1 MVPMAVLADSAPGS
15 AEQWNSRDSVRTT
28 WLGLVGDGPSGRR
41 NYDKPADE
49 HLPAGQ
55 VGTNVDKYGKVSSQ
69 GFPWRPIVAI
79 LIFNCMRHPL
89 SACGLVG
96 QFCKAKPVHFWRAAK
111 SWRATA
117 CTASPTLKLGVWY
130 GTRRV
135 PS

>member
-1 MVPMAVLADSAPGS
+1 M
-15 AEQWNSRDSVRTT
+15 RTT

-79 LIFNCMRHPL
+79 LIQL
-89 SACGLVG
+89 
-96 QFCKAKPVHFWRAAK
+96 RAR
-111 SWRATA
+111 SSVSLRSGGSILQGEGGPFF
-117 CTASPTLKLGVWY
+117 ASGEEAALLIS
-130 GTRRV
+130 RRYLNK
-135 PS
+135 

>member
-1 MVPMAVLADSAPGS
+1 M
-15 AEQWNSRDSVRTT
+15 RTI

-79 LIFNCMRHPL
+79 LIQLRARSSVSLRSGGSIPQSKACPFLASSEDLGNVSLDMVAIPTKQFQN
-89 SACGLVG
+89 SAKNKDLC
-96 QFCKAKPVHFWRAAK
+96 
-111 SWRATA
+111 
-117 CTASPTLKLGVWY
+117 
-130 GTRRV
+130 
-135 PS
+135 